1 MTFAIMEF
9 DGMQR
14 IADEVKDDMEL
25 EREEV
30 MDQVVE
36 EYPSTNSAQVEE
48 ETTRRLLDK
57 YLDAFIQKFQEYII
71 FYYNLLKSPLYKA
84 IIEVKDEKMVAEE
97 EEMGMSNKEELKLL
111 LKVIEEEREMYE
123 GLF

>member
-1 MTFAIMEF
+1 
-9 DGMQR
+9 MQR

-30 MDQVVE
+30 MDQVLE
-36 EYPSTNSAQVEE
+36 EYPSSNSAQVEE

-57 YLDAFIQKFQEYII
+57 YIEAFIKKFQEYII
-71 FYYNLLKSPLYKA
+71 FYYNLLKSPLYQA

-97 EEMGMSNKEELKLL
+97 EEMGMSNKEELKLF